1 MTMMTMP
8 SPTAVLS
15 RREKNLAFVR
25 VGSWIISMLI
35 LALLAVGTEAA
46 RNPDDYKCMICNV
59 GQAGKRYDCKAPG
72 CVDPRT
78 QRPRKVC
85 ATCRVDITKGH
96 HNCVCKTCAE
106 GLFEGDSPELVQ
118 AREELARL
126 REESK
131 PLQEL
136 KKVCIPLLTGMDDTD
151 KTSVVNA
158 IVGLQKEFSKD
169 VGIKQDHFQRLL
181 DAARAEA
188 NVLHRKIFVPKTF
201 AEQKEAWK
209 KFDAFVNKR
218 PTELKQLGRRYKQK
232 QKLPKFQTMQ
242 EWEFFEKALPQW
254 SREHETELLECER
267 EIKSRFAE
275 QTMLLHKG
283 DSDSARLAEE
293 AAKNIAK
300 ATAAQ
305 NVLIKEAGDMVNA
318 VRKHKGKDWLPF
330 GAAFKRSALKA
341 ALGHR
346 RVRRRLLACPLPTKE
361 DA

>member
-1 MTMMTMP
+1 
-8 SPTAVLS
+8 
-15 RREKNLAFVR
+15 
-25 VGSWIISMLI
+25 MLI

-209 KFDAFVNKR
+209 KFDDFVNKR
-218 PTELKQLGRRYKQK
+218 PTELRQLGRRHKQK
-232 QKLPKFQTMQ
+232 PKLDKFPTMQ
-242 EWEFFEKALPQW
+242 EWKFFEQALPDW
-254 SREHETELLECER
+254 ASEHEKQIQDHER
-267 EIKSRFAE
+267 TIKNLSAE
-275 QTMLLHKG
+275 QMMTLQNGNSK
-283 DSDSARLAEE
+283 
-293 AAKNIAK
+293 AAQEIAVK
-300 ATAAQ
+300 LSTATAAQ
-305 NVLIKEAGDMVNA
+305 QALVGEAVSMINA
-318 VRKHKGKDWLPF
+318 VRKHKRKNWLPV
-330 GAAFKRSALKA
+330 GATFKRSALKA

-361 DA
+361 YA